1 MSVHKRG
8 SRWCYYIKIKGIR
21 YRGTIPE
28 ARTKYQAQQAETRIR
43 NELFE
48 GKYGMFQSV
57 KTFRGFVEKEF
68 LPWSKENK
76 RSWRNDFS
84 RIKPLVAF
92 FGSKRLVE
100 ISSFLIEK
108 YKSNRSKTT
117 TERGTKR
124 SPTTVNRE
132 LQLLSR
138 CLSMAVTSGDLRANP
153 CFEVKKFKG
162 EVRRKRYLLPD
173 EEARLMQ
180 ALVGRKAHLRL
191 IVTIALS
198 TGMRR
203 SEILRL
209 KRQDIDFHRGE
220 VHVTKT
226 KTDEDRNIPMTQTL
240 TRELTEHCAKLK
252 SDYLFQNPK
261 TGKPIGDIKN
271 SFGTACED
279 AEIEDLWF
287 HDLRRTASTRMGER
301 GVDPFTIAE
310 IMGHSDIKMTR
321 SYTQA
326 TVNAKRAAVA
336 ALERASFESGPQMGH
351 KKEQR
356 PVLAAVG

>member
-1 MSVHKRG
+1 MSIYKRG
-8 SRWCYYIKIKGIR
+8 SRWCYYIKIKGTR

-43 NELFE
+43 NSIFE
-48 GKYGMFQSV
+48 GKYETYQSN
-57 KTFRGFVEKEF
+57 KTFRELVEKEF
-68 LPWSKENK
+68 LPWSRENK

-84 RIKPLVAF
+84 RIKPLLAF
-92 FGSKRLVE
+92 FGSKRLAE

-108 YKSNRSKTT
+108 YKISRSKTI

-132 LQLLSR
+132 IQLLSR
-138 CLSMAVTSGDLRANP
+138 VLSMAVGNRDLRANP
-153 CFEVKKFKG
+153 GFEVKKFKG
-162 EVRRKRYLLPD
+162 EVRRKRYLLPE

-180 ALVGRKAHLRL
+180 ALEGRRAHLRL
-191 IVTIALS
+191 IVMIALN

-203 SEILRL
+203 GEILRL
-209 KRQDIDFHRGE
+209 RRQDIDFHRGE
-220 VHVTKT
+220 IYVTKT
-226 KTDEDRNIPMTQTL
+226 KTDEDRNIPMTNTL
-240 TRELTEHCAKLK
+240 SSELTAHCAKLK
-252 SDYLFQNPK
+252 SDYLFENPK
-261 TGKPIGDIKN
+261 TSKPIGDIKN
-271 SFGTACED
+271 AFVTACED
-279 AEIEDLWF
+279 AGIEDLWF
-287 HDLRRTASTRMGER
+287 HDLRHTAATRMGER

-321 SYTQA
+321 SYTHSTA
-326 TVNAKRAAVA
+326 NAKHAAVA

-351 KKEQR
+351 KQEQR